1 MAASARRA
9 ACLLAVASLALCS
22 QFARADDPAPVGPCP
37 PQQPAEPGR
46 QSPEAHELPTFAATP
61 CDPGALLPPRAAEP
75 GRFLGLPD
83 RWRIV
88 STLGYPENLRDP
100 YHGNNW
106 LKGDRPVFGED
117 WFTSLTAVSDTV
129 AEPRSFPLPVGIAV
143 TQRPGSLDLL
153 GHGASQLYAQTLAFE
168 AVLYKGDTVFKPP
181 EWEFRLEPVVSVN
194 HVEVAERGF
203 LGAVAAAPLTRTRS
217 TLGLQ
222 AAFVDRHLRNV
233 SSRYDF
239 DSLRVGIQ
247 PMTADFRGFLFNDAP
262 LGVRLFGIRDNNRYQ
277 YNLGWFRR
285 LDKDVNSG
293 LNDVFRHG
301 GAAIRHDE
309 VLLANLYVQD
319 LPRPGFTSQ
328 GVIVH
333 NRNREGAQRAYDING
348 VLERPASLGDG
359 RGRDYDV
366 TYFGYNGDGH
376 IGPLNLSI
384 STYGVVGRESRG
396 TFTNASD
403 RVRAYFG
410 AAEMSRDFSWLR
422 VRASLA
428 VQSADRNPLDGT
440 ATGFDAIL
448 ENPLFAGA
456 DTSFW
461 IREPVPLVAGG
472 RVSLSGRNGLL
483 TSLRTSKESG
493 QSNFTNPG
501 LVLAGVGADADL
513 TPKLRV
519 SANANDL
526 RFGNTASLE
535 IARAQAP
542 IPRRIGLDLS
552 LAASWRP
559 LATQNIVARMSA
571 AYLVPGAG
579 WKALYGNRAGW
590 VVLANLVL
598 TY

>member
-1 MAASARRA
+1 MAASARRI
-9 ACLLAVASLALCS
+9 ACSLVFSTLALCS
-22 QFARADDPAPVGPCP
+22 HFARADDREQVARC
-37 PQQPAEPGR
+37 PQQLPADPGR
-46 QSPEAHELPTFAATP
+46 RSPDAREMPAFEATP
-61 CDPGALLPPRAAEP
+61 CDPGALPPPRAAEP

-106 LKGDRPVFGED
+106 LKGDWPVFGED
-117 WFTSLTAVSDTV
+117 WFTSLTAVSDTLL
-129 AEPRSFPLPVGIAV
+129 EPRSFPLPVGVAV
-143 TQRPGSLDLL
+143 TERAGSLDLL
-153 GHGASQLYAQTLAFE
+153 GHGASQLYAETLGFE

-181 EWEFRLEPVVSVN
+181 EWEFRLEPVVSIN
-194 HVEVAERGF
+194 HVEVPERAL

-239 DSLRVGIQ
+239 DSIRIGIQ

-262 LGVRLFGIRDNNRYQ
+262 LGVRLFGIRANNRYQ

-285 LDKDVNSG
+285 LEKDVNSG

-301 GAAIRHDE
+301 GAALRHDD
-309 VLLANLYVQD
+309 VLLANLYAQD
-319 LPRPGFTSQ
+319 TPRPGFTSQ
-328 GVIVH
+328 AVIVH
-333 NRNREGAQRAYDING
+333 NRNREGAKRTYDING
-348 VLERPASLGDG
+348 VLERPAALGDG

-366 TYFGYNGDGH
+366 TYVGYNGDGH
-376 IGPLNLSI
+376 VGPLNLSV
-384 STYGVVGRESRG
+384 SAYGVAGRETRG

-403 RVRAYFG
+403 QVRAYFW
-410 AAEMSRDFSWLR
+410 AAELSRDFNWLR
-422 VRASLA
+422 VRASAA
-428 VQSADRNPLDGT
+428 VQSADRNPLDSK

-461 IREPVPLVAGG
+461 IREAVPLVAGG

-483 TSLRTSKESG
+483 ASLRSSKEAG

-513 TPKLRV
+513 TPQLRV

-526 RFGNTASLE
+526 RFGDTSALE
-535 IARAQAP
+535 LARAQAP

-559 LATQNIVARMSA
+559 RTTQNIVARFSA

-579 WKALYGNRAGW
+579 WRALYGNRAGW
-590 VVLANLVL
+590 AVLANLVL